1 MIEED
6 YRGLVREVYIG
17 GLRSVLIVDDDFPTL
32 DEVLDDA
39 FMFSSENEPKAWL
52 KNRKLMRETLQYF
65 REAAQP
71 LIVDMHDGSNIPDER
86 EVDFATHL
94 HQSDLLILDY
104 NLDRGIDHGEKAIR
118 IIRELARNPHFNV
131 VVINT
136 QKDVATV
143 FAEIVLS
150 LTTAKDDLEAEDDD
164 FLELVQNKL
173 DARDVDWDEI
183 QSLVHSDPSLFV
195 EACRQWNCGL
205 KTRDFDSA
213 IFVPF
218 DNKCQRGGLSA
229 AQRRRLLEH
238 HFHEYQKVIEPK
250 LSSEH
255 IAGLS
260 YASIASAVK
269 WIKANNFFIAFA
281 HKSDEDNLLKVAED
295 ALVSWRP
302 HPARMI
308 LSKLRTEIEENGV
321 TVQDAVL
328 SAKNASA
335 LWYKEALSAEAEE
348 RTVKIEELTKRQ
360 SEMLFSRVLPNVKH
374 YTQQLLESDDV
385 DMNANGKSAIDAC
398 QVHFG
403 IDLQNGETRK
413 KAADEHNILVS
424 SKPPEG
430 WHLQTGHVLQI
441 EEQFWICLSP
451 SCDLVPRSESD
462 RDATYGKEVMPFL
475 AVKLQDASDNM
486 RGKVLDGRF
495 VHIMIDGAPRRFA
508 INTPKDHASRKLWH
522 TLFAQNLGKFD
533 TSNMELGISYIS
545 GGDSG
550 LEVKTTTARVVGQL
564 RYEYALSLAQQ
575 FAHFVSR
582 IGLDF
587 VKL

>member
-1 MIEED
+1 MRD
-6 YRGLVREVYIG
+6 VYIG

-32 DEVLDDA
+32 DEVLDDD
-39 FMFSSENEPKAWL
+39 FSFSSEDNSKAWL
-52 KNRKLMRETLQYF
+52 KNRKLMRETLQLF
-65 REAAQP
+65 RKAEQP
-71 LIVDMHDGSNIPDER
+71 LIVDMHDGSNIPDDK

-136 QKDVATV
+136 QKDIATV

-150 LTTAKDDLEAEDDD
+150 LTIAKVDLQEGDDE
-164 FLELVQNKL
+164 FLELVQDKL
-173 DARDVDWDEI
+173 DVRDVEWNEI
-183 QSLVHSDPSLFV
+183 QSMVHSDPSLFV
-195 EACRQWNCGL
+195 EACREWNCGV
-205 KTRDFDSA
+205 KTRDFSSTV
-213 IFVPF
+213 FVPF
-218 DNKCQRGGLSA
+218 DKKCDRSGLSV

-238 HFHEYQKVIEPK
+238 LCYEYQKVVEPK
-250 LSSEH
+250 LSSEP

-260 YASIASAVK
+260 YASIASGVK
-269 WIKANNFFIAFA
+269 WIKADNFFIAFA
-281 HKSDEDNLLKVAED
+281 HKRDDDNLLKVAEE

-328 SAKNASA
+328 SAKSASA

-348 RTVKIEELTKRQ
+348 RAVKIEELTKRQ

-374 YTQQLLESDDV
+374 YAQQLLISDDL
-385 DMNANGKSAIDAC
+385 DMDANDKSAIDAC
-398 QVHFG
+398 KLHFG
-403 IDLQNGETRK
+403 IDLQDSETKK
-413 KAADEHNILVS
+413 KAADEHNILIS

-441 EEQFWICLSP
+441 EEQYWICLSP

-462 RDATYGKEVMPFL
+462 REATYGKEVMPFL
-475 AVKLQDASDNM
+475 AVKLQDAPDNT

-495 VHIMIDGAPRRFA
+495 VHMMIDGEPRRFA
-508 INTPKDHASRKLWH
+508 INKAKDHASRKLWH
-522 TLFAQNLGKFD
+522 TLFAQKLGKFD
-533 TSNMELGISYIS
+533 TSKMELSVSHLS
-545 GGDSG
+545 GGENG
-550 LEVKTTTARVVGQL
+550 LEVKTTTARVVGHL

-575 FAHFVSR
+575 LAQFVSR